1 MSAASDDSALNA
13 LNNLERLAAARRDTF
28 DLLRYTLEF
37 ADDIADADLD
47 ALVEAIAAP
56 IVAATDC
63 TQCAR
68 CCRALDVYLT
78 PEDASRLATGLGCD
92 VEQALAAHVDRE
104 SAALVGEWGKLR
116 GQPCPFLAD
125 RLCTIYPYRPESCRL
140 YPVFTPDFR
149 WTLEDLIPG
158 AAVCPIILHV
168 LDALAARFAL

>member
-1 MSAASDDSALNA
+1 MSATSDNSELSTQNLAL
-13 LNNLERLAAARRDTF
+13 LAATRRDTF

-68 CCRALDVYLT
+68 CCRALDVYLI
-78 PEDASRLATGLGCD
+78 PEDAVRLAAGLGCD
-92 VEQALAAHVDRE
+92 VEQALAEYVDRE
-104 SAALVGEWGKLR
+104 SAAVEGEWGRLR
-116 GQPCPFLAD
+116 GKPCPFLAD
-125 RLCTIYPYRPESCRL
+125 GLCSLYAHRPESCRL
-140 YPVFTPDFR
+140 YPAFTPDFR

-158 AAVCPIILHV
+158 AAVCPIIMQV
-168 LDALAARFAL
+168 LDALAARFGL

>member
-1 MSAASDDSALNA
+1 MSATGDHSELSTL
-13 LNNLERLAAARRDTF
+13 NLELLAAARRDTF

-56 IVAATDC
+56 IIAATDC

-68 CCRALDVYLT
+68 CCCTLDVYLT
-78 PEDASRLATGLGCD
+78 PEDAARLAEGLGCD
-92 VEQALAAHVDRE
+92 MEQVLAERVDRE
-104 SAALVGEWGKLR
+104 SAALVDEWGKLR
-116 GQPCPFLAD
+116 GSPCPFLVD

-158 AAVCPIILHV
+158 AAVCPIIMQV